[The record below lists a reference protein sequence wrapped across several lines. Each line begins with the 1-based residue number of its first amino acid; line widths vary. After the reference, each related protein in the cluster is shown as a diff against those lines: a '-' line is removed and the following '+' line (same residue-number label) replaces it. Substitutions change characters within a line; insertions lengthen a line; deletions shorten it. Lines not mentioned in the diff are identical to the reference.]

1 MEVYEVLRFTEIV
14 ICFLGVLCKGFI
26 ARESTTRI
34 YDIKDI
40 MAVEPSFDVPIVN
53 ITVVAGK
60 TAVLPCSIES
70 LGEFKVVW
78 TDRWSTLLT
87 YGDRRII
94 NDERISVER
103 PRLRDWNLVI
113 REVQYT
119 DQGNYVCQ
127 INTLPIKTN
136 SVLLHVLVPPE
147 ILDSSSSDMTAKEGD
162 TVTLTCN
169 VTGIP
174 RPTVQWFRKPHADS
188 RDQHKERVKTTT
200 HGHYGNQQSD
210 DHCLYTVSHRVFEVE
225 LTSAPIAQVIGH
237 DPVVNN
243 GVGINGEI
251 LIIHNVSRYCDGIYE
266 CVAFN
271 DVPPAVNRVMSV
283 MVEFPPE
290 VWLDNRRLGQSVG
303 KETILECKVTA
314 FPQAVSA
321 WRFQSNFLSNSH
333 KHRID
338 IYQDKGHTIILSLR
352 IMNITKEDFGQYSCY
367 ASNAFGEDEE
377 AMTLY
382 EFIPATRAKP
392 VTTTS
397 IPRFTTTFSKR
408 TRIAKPSEYDDFI
421 PFNPNGNG
429 HNPGNDT
436 LNDGQQVG
444 IKCTGA
450 IVRICAPYT
459 MSKSSGGQTHL
470 FHNGNWIIF
479 MIVSFNFVI
488 DIFSFVK
495 L

>member
-1 MEVYEVLRFTEIV
+1 MEVYEVLRFTEIAF
-14 ICFLGVLCKGFI
+14 CFLGVLCKGFI

-78 TDRWSTLLT
+78 TDQYSTLLT
-87 YGDRRII
+87 LDEKRII
-94 NDERISVER
+94 DDERMVLDR
-103 PRLRDWNLVI
+103 PHTKDWNLLLHDVKYEDKG
-113 REVQYT
+113 RYT
-119 DQGNYVCQ
+119 CQ
-127 INTLPIKTN
+127 INTMPIKTKTIE
-136 SVLLHVLVPPE
+136 LIVLVPPE

-188 RDQHKERVKTTT
+188 RDQHKER
-200 HGHYGNQQSD
+200 
-210 DHCLYTVSHRVFEVE
+210 
-225 LTSAPIAQVIGH
+225 
-237 DPVVNN
+237 
-243 GVGINGEI
+243 VGINGEI

-290 VWLDNRRLGQSVG
+290 VWLDNRRLGQSIG

-321 WRFQSNFLSNSH
+321 WRFQNNFLSNSH

-352 IMNITKEDFGQYSCY
+352 IINITKEDFGQYSCY

-382 EFIPATRAKP
+382 EFIPATKAKP
-392 VTTTS
+392 VTTTQ
-397 IPRFTTTFSKR
+397 IPLFTTTTLSKR
-408 TRIAKPSEYDDFI
+408 NRIAKPSEYDDFI
-421 PFNPNGNG
+421 PYNPNGNG

-450 IVRICAPYT
+450 IVRICAPYS
-459 MSKSSGGQTHL
+459 MSKSSAGQTHL
-470 FHNGNWIIF
+470 YHNGNWIIF
-479 MIVSFNFVI
+479 MIVSLNFVI

>member
-14 ICFLGVLCKGFI
+14 ICFLGVLC
-26 ARESTTRI
+26 
-34 YDIKDI
+34 KDI

-78 TDRWSTLLT
+78 TDQYSTLLT
-87 YGDRRII
+87 LDEKRII
-94 NDERISVER
+94 DDDRMVLDR
-103 PRLRDWNLVI
+103 PHTKDWNLLLHSVKYEDKG
-113 REVQYT
+113 RYT
-119 DQGNYVCQ
+119 CQ
-127 INTLPIKTN
+127 INTMPIKTKTIE
-136 SVLLHVLVPPE
+136 LIVLVPPE

-210 DHCLYTVSHRVFEVE
+210 DHCLYTVSHR
-225 LTSAPIAQVIGH
+225 
-237 DPVVNN
+237 

-392 VTTTS
+392 VTTTA
-397 IPRFTTTFSKR
+397 IPRFTTTAFSKR

-421 PFNPNGNG
+421 PYNPNGNG
-429 HNPGNDT
+429 HNPG
-436 LNDGQQVG
+436 
-444 IKCTGA
+444 
-450 IVRICAPYT
+450 APYS
-459 MSKSSGGQTHL
+459 MSKSSGVQTHL

>member
-1 MEVYEVLRFTEIV
+1 MEVSEILIFTEIAL
-14 ICFLGVLCKGFI
+14 CFLGTLC
-26 ARESTTRI
+26 
-34 YDIKDI
+34 KDI
-40 MAVEPSFDVPIVN
+40 MAVEPRFDVPIVN

-103 PRLRDWNLVI
+103 PRLRDWNLLI
-113 REVQYT
+113 RDVQYS
-119 DQGNYVCQ
+119 DQGNFVCQ

-136 SVLLHVLVPPE
+136 SVLLNVLVPPE
-147 ILDSSSSDMTAKEGD
+147 ILDTSSNDLTTKEGD

-188 RDQHKERVKTTT
+188 QEHHKER
-200 HGHYGNQQSD
+200 
-210 DHCLYTVSHRVFEVE
+210 
-225 LTSAPIAQVIGH
+225 
-237 DPVVNN
+237 
-243 GVGINGEI
+243 VGINGEI

-271 DVPPAVNRVMSV
+271 DVPPAVNRVISV

-290 VWLDNRRLGQSVG
+290 VWLNNKKMSQSLG

-314 FPQAVSA
+314 FPQAVSV
-321 WRFQSNFLSNSH
+321 WRFENVFLANSL

-338 IYQDKGHTIILSLR
+338 IYKDKGHTIILSVR
-352 IMNITKEDFGQYSCY
+352 IMNITKEDFGQYSCF
-367 ASNAFGEDEE
+367 ASNEFGEDEE
-377 AMTLY
+377 TMTLL
-382 EFIPATRAKP
+382 EFNPPTKPRP
-392 VTTTS
+392 VTTTEVR
-397 IPRFTTTFSKR
+397 IFTTTPKTRSKL
-408 TRIAKPSEYDDFI
+408 KSSEYDDFI
-421 PFNPNGNG
+421 PFKRNEGISHNRGNE
-429 HNPGNDT
+429 T
-436 LNDGQQVG
+436 FVDGLQFG

-450 IVRICAPYT
+450 IVRICAPYS
-459 MSKSSGGQTHL
+459 MGKSNAGQTSL
-470 FHNGNWIIF
+470 YYNGKLLISLIIL
-479 MIVSFNFVI
+479 FNFII
-488 DIFSFVK
+488 DIFYLV
-495 L
+495 

>member
-14 ICFLGVLCKGFI
+14 ICFLGVLC
-26 ARESTTRI
+26 
-34 YDIKDI
+34 KDI

-78 TDRWSTLLT
+78 TDQYSTLLT
-87 YGDRRII
+87 LDEKRII
-94 NDERISVER
+94 DDDRMVLDR
-103 PRLRDWNLVI
+103 PHTKDWNLLLHSVKYEDKG
-113 REVQYT
+113 RYT
-119 DQGNYVCQ
+119 CQ
-127 INTLPIKTN
+127 INTMPIKTKTIE
-136 SVLLHVLVPPE
+136 LIVLVPPE